1 MESTNP
7 IDKLLFYKNDNNYTK
22 ELDKLLEM
30 GFEKEKAIEA
40 IKYSKGKIELAIEC
54 LYNGIPKIN
63 LNSNED
69 DDNSL
74 DANIGS
80 LDNDEDEN
88 GEDYE
93 DALFLIQKICVIV
106 KLLSKEKKKSEEEIL
121 KIIEKYNHELF
132 KFIKD
137 NEDEYKKNISL
148 PIQKIDYETFEAFK
162 NGKDNLGHFNLE
174 YKIFEHGY
182 EKNNNSININYN
194 KNESLG
200 NDIDEFEVENDNF
213 NININNNNFTDED
226 NEIINNLKKLG
237 NFSDEEVIQAYLIC
251 DKNEELAA
259 NYIFEHM
266 NNNLNSI
273 NFKD

>member
-1 MESTNP
+1 MDSTNP

-121 KIIEKYNHELF
+121 KIIEKYNYELF

-148 PIQKIDYETFEAFK
+148 PIEKKDYETFEEFK

-174 YKIFEHGY
+174 YKIFEHD
-182 EKNNNSININYN
+182 EKNNNCININYN
-194 KNESLG
+194 KHESLG

-213 NININNNNFTDED
+213 NINSNNNNFTDEE
-226 NEIINNLKKLG
+226 NEIINKLKKLG